1 MAKKGNCELVF
12 PNITAA
18 LNVLIRMDDRN
29 EIKNSFGLLLIC
41 SAITVV
47 LWFIPFI
54 GFITYPFR
62 MFVTLI
68 HESGHA
74 LAALITF
81 GSVQRITLDWNGSG
95 LTWTNG
101 GIRLFVSS
109 AGYMGA
115 TVYGA
120 LLLLLLRRVSMA
132 RITAVGT
139 AVMLLFIT
147 VFLGG
152 NFTVWAVGLF
162 FGIGL
167 LALGGLASSKV
178 VHFFMSFLAVQSL
191 LNALFDLRT
200 VLYISAFAPGQPSDA
215 QNMARATN
223 NFIPAIAW
231 SAGWALASL
240 VILAF
245 TLRIYYRSVRTSGVA
260 GVNASTNTATV

>member
-1 MAKKGNCELVF
+1 
-12 PNITAA
+12 
-18 LNVLIRMDDRN
+18 MDDKQ

-41 SAITVV
+41 SAITIV
-47 LWFIPFI
+47 LWFIPFT

-74 LAALITF
+74 IAALITF
-81 GSVQRITLDWNGSG
+81 GGVQRITLDWNGSG

-101 GIRLFVSS
+101 GVRPFISS

-115 TVYGA
+115 ALYGA
-120 LLLLLLRRVSMA
+120 VLLLVLRRVSMA
-132 RITAVGT
+132 RIAAVGT
-139 AVMLLFIT
+139 GIMLLLIT

-152 NFTVWAVGLF
+152 NFTVWVVGLF

-167 LALGGLASSKV
+167 LVLGALASSKV
-178 VHFFMSFLAVQSL
+178 VHFFMSFLAVQAL

-200 VLYISAFAPGQPSDA
+200 VLYLSAFAPGQASDA

-223 NFIPAIAW
+223 NFIPPIAW
-231 SAGWALASL
+231 SATWAAASL
-240 VILAF
+240 AILVF
-245 TLRIYYRSVRTSGVA
+245 TLMIYYRSLRSASVSTST
-260 GVNASTNTATV
+260 STSAAAA